1 MSRYGWRPHI
11 ESALRLRLTDLFRHG
26 ALQPGRPSSAVRG
39 VIFVFWRS
47 VIVVVQGFAR
57 PRRGNA
63 VVSRIVIEA

>member
-1 MSRYGWRPHI
+1 MR
-11 ESALRLRLTDLFRHG
+11 ELTKSETEFATG
-26 ALQPGRPSSAVRG
+26 GITSSGGPGTPSSAVRG